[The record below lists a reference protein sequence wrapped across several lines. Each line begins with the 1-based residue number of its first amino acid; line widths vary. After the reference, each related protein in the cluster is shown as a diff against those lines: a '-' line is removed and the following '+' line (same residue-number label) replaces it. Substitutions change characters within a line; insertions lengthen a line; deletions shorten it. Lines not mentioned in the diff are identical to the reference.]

1 MRYEYTDKIY
11 KKYALLIVRAFNSLN
26 RELIG
31 LDFDELNA
39 GEGYKAVSEKV
50 NKTYKKCYDEL
61 IDILILFSLHYFED
75 SCENVTSK
83 NGDKI
88 KYFVGKRDGFR
99 KEKTFDARKFVE
111 KYLEKVN
118 PIVKYIFNNEY
129 ERKISRA
136 VESILTS
143 SNKAEIKK
151 QVDIAMKYW
160 NRQAKQAGDN
170 ISMAAYIEGFNSSGI
185 EYVKWETQEDE
196 RVCPTCSKRDGKIY
210 RIDKIIIPLHY
221 NCRCNI
227 VPYIKKTE

>member
-1 MRYEYTDKIY
+1 MTYEYTDKIY
-11 KKYALLIVRAFNSLN
+11 KKYALLIVRAFTSLSG
-26 RELIG
+26 ELIG

-39 GEGYKAVSEKV
+39 GKGYKTVSDKV
-50 NKTYKKCYDEL
+50 KKVYKKCYDEL
-61 IDILILFSLHYFED
+61 IDILILLALHYFEE

-83 NGDKI
+83 KGDKI

-99 KEKTFDARKFVE
+99 KEKVFDARKFVDN
-111 KYLEKVN
+111 YLEKVN

-129 ERKISRA
+129 ERKMTRA

-170 ISMAAYIEGFNSSGI
+170 ITMDAFLEGVEASGL
-185 EYVKWETQEDE
+185 EYVKWETREDE
-196 RVCPTCSKRDGKIY
+196 KVCPTCSARDGKIY

-227 VPYIKKTE
+227 VPYRKDSE